1 MICFDRGIADGEDHP
16 FNQGTY
22 NKCGDGYYEGYIE
35 GCTSVDGNT
44 AISVKAQQTN
54 KITISETLKA

>member
-22 NKCGDGYYEGYIE
+22 SKCGDGYYEGYIE

-44 AISVKAQQTN
+44 ADICESSTDK
-54 KITISETLKA
+54 